1 MGLKNLLF
9 EEVEQT
15 TPEYSELENSEYST
29 EDIEANVPYTDNG
42 IESIVQ
48 ESYAN
53 NNLSD
58 LTRSIF
64 KVEDVI
70 NTLPKEM
77 PSATIKTTVNSTLGV
92 FGLSQE
98 ELIADGENRINILE
112 SVYEQVKTQL
122 NEDIQTMESN
132 IEQYKLQIANL
143 EKNIASNNE
152 CLDKY
157 LKDTTTEIERIDKL
171 IEWIS

>member
-9 EEVEQT
+9 EQVEQK
-15 TPEYSELENSEYST
+15 TPEYSELESECST
-29 EDIEANVPYTDNG
+29 EDIEANVPEAENG

-53 NNLSD
+53 NNLND

-98 ELIADGENRINILE
+98 ELITDGNNRINTLE

-122 NEDIQTMESN
+122 NDDIQVMEN
-132 IEQYKLQIANL
+132 DIEKYKLQIANL
-143 EKNIASNNE
+143 EKNIANNKE

-157 LKDTTTEIERIDKL
+157 LKDTTAEIERIDKL